1 MASLKWQ
8 IIFLTFLFFQLN
20 DEVAS
25 EPMKRIVNGSNAI
38 AKQFPYQTFLYTFK
52 NYEWYATCGGVII
65 SSKAVLTAAHCI
77 ADNAVAFIIFIG
89 AVNLTD
95 SLEPGQQRVIVKR
108 SYVVVHPEWD
118 EFQLINDI
126 ALIKLPVELHF
137 NEYVQPAK
145 LPNPKHLYDNEM
157 GVVSGWGNTESSDT
171 GSAVLKYY
179 VVGVLPLDECATQ
192 LKELRGSSSIVPQSY
207 ICLKPSD
214 SSPCNG
220 DSGGPLAIK
229 NPDGHSTLLG
239 LASFVVGACE
249 TNKPSVYTRVSSFLS
264 WINNQTEISG

>member
-1 MASLKWQ
+1 MALLKWQ
-8 IIFLTFLFFQLN
+8 IIFLTFLLYHLN

-25 EPMKRIVNGSNAI
+25 EPIKRIVNGSNAV

-65 SSKAVLTAAHCI
+65 SSRAVLTAAHCI

-126 ALIKLPVELHF
+126 ALIKLPVEVHF

-145 LPNPKHLYDNEM
+145 LPNPKHLYENEM
-157 GVVSGWGNTESSDT
+157 GVVSGWGNTESSNT
-171 GSAVLKYY
+171 GSAILKYY
-179 VVGVLPLDECATQ
+179 VVGVLSLDECATQ
-192 LKELRGSSSIVPQSY
+192 LKELTRTPSIVPQSY
-207 ICLKPSD
+207 ICLKPSN
-214 SSPCNG
+214 SSPCKG

-239 LASFVVGACE
+239 LASFVIGPCE
-249 TNKPSVYTRVSSFLS
+249 TNRPSVYTRVSSYLS
-264 WINNQTEISG
+264 WIKNHTEISG